1 MNILMIDEL
10 PVYVQGLCAELKRIM
25 PGCQMQSAQS
35 LDEVW
40 LLLERLRVTVIL
52 LDGDIE
58 SICYMALLEQLSLRY
73 PELPVVLMLR
83 KVMSSPFQHLVKGI
97 VARGA
102 SAEKISQVLSMV
114 ESGMVCLPDSLIFP
128 NHNDDKTHLLT
139 QRQLEILK
147 LLAAGDSNKQISR
160 VLNISLGTVK
170 AHIESIFNRL
180 NVHNR
185 TQAAMVY
192 HSYHS

>member
-10 PVYVQGLCAELKRIM
+10 PVYVQGLSAELKRIM
-25 PGCQMQSAQS
+25 PDCQIQSALS
-35 LDEVW
+35 LDEVC
-40 LLLERLRVTVIL
+40 LCLETLRVSVIL

-58 SICYMALLEQLSLRY
+58 SMCCTTLMEKLSLHY
-73 PELPVVLMLR
+73 PALPVVLMLR
-83 KVMSSPFQHLVKGI
+83 KIVHSPFQHQVKGI
-97 VARGA
+97 IARGA
-102 SAEKISQVLSMV
+102 SAEKIIQVLSMV
-114 ESGMVCLPDSLIFP
+114 ENGMVCLPDTLILD
-128 NHNDDKTHLLT
+128 NHSDDKTTLLT
-139 QRQLEILK
+139 QRQLEILR

-160 VLNISLGTVK
+160 LLNISLGTVK

-192 HSYHS
+192 HNNHS

>member
-1 MNILMIDEL
+1 MNILIIDEL
-10 PVYVQGLCAELKRIM
+10 PVYVQGLCAELKRIL
-25 PGCQMQSAQS
+25 PDCQMQSAKNM
-35 LDEVW
+35 DEVW
-40 LLLERLRVTVIL
+40 LFLERLKVTVIL

-58 SICYMALLEQLSLRY
+58 SLCCMGLLEQLSLSY

-83 KVMSSPFQHLVKGI
+83 KITSSPFQHLVKGV

-102 SAEKISQVLSMV
+102 SAEKISQVLAMV
-114 ESGMVCLPDSLIFP
+114 ESGMVCLPDILIP
-128 NHNDDKTHLLT
+128 STHSDNKTHLLT
-139 QRQLEILK
+139 QRQLEILR

-160 VLNISLGTVK
+160 LLNISLGTVK

-192 HSYHS
+192 HSNHS